1 MRLGVGCWALGV
13 GQKSPH
19 PTPHTLLPLPWTD
32 QHVARPPSSPAA
44 RSDGRK
50 ENDAKY
56 RSGFSIR
63 NRPARAIAAPA
74 SRGRQLVP
82 GRDIAAADRT
92 QTRFGS
98 RCDPLREL
106 IAAASPASPTTL
118 LRRVDSRRFQRKFRC
133 SWLLDWNSPVNENA

>member
-1 MRLGVGCWALGV
+1 M
-13 GQKSPH
+13 SPH
-19 PTPHTLLPLPWTD
+19 PTPYPLPPLPWTELCAT
-32 QHVARPPSSPAA
+32 HPRIARPPSSPAA
-44 RSDGRK
+44 KIDARK
-50 ENDAKY
+50 ETDAKY

-82 GRDIAAADRT
+82 ARDIAAADRK
-92 QTRFGS
+92 QTKSAS

-106 IAAASPASPTTL
+106 IAAASPASPTKL

>member
-1 MRLGVGCWALGV
+1 MQTRVGAT
-13 GQKSPH
+13 H
-19 PTPHTLLPLPWTD
+19 PRI
-32 QHVARPPSSPAA
+32 ARPPSSPPA
-44 RSDGRK
+44 RNDVRK
-50 ENDAKY
+50 EIDAKY
-56 RSGFSIR
+56 RSGLSIHS
-63 NRPARAIAAPA
+63 RPAKAIAAPA